1 MNNLIN
7 KLRQLTQVIKNKIL
21 NSRVY
26 ENLSSYMERIR
37 SYCKVRLPFAWKI
50 WQNSIEYLF
59 AFSEH
64 HEVKRPRAVL
74 RLSVIFFTLILLWA
88 AFFKI
93 DQVVN
98 APGQVIANSKTQIV
112 QSVDGGVLTELK
124 VQEGD
129 EVKQGQI
136 IATLEK
142 DRAMASFSESQGK
155 VISFR
160 MTVARLQSEL
170 AEKDLIFE
178 KSVYENYPDLVKT
191 QANLF
196 NKRRQAYNDQY
207 RVLKD
212 NVRLAEEE
220 LAMNLPLEKFGDISK
235 TDILRLKRNLNE
247 AKGSLIALK
256 NKYFQ
261 DASTELNKAQ
271 EDLNSQEQILADRG
285 QLLEHTDIIAPATG
299 IIKSIRV
306 TTLGG
311 VIRQGDEILQILPT
325 ESDLIIEAKIKPA
338 DMAFIKTSLPAKVK
352 LDAYDYSI
360 FGSIDGVVSYIS
372 ADALTEDTKTGPTTY
387 YRVKINISEKQ
398 LKSKSAKDIEVK
410 PGMTAT
416 VDIKTGSRSILSYIV
431 NPLAKT
437 LHQSMGEK

>member
-1 MNNLIN
+1 
-7 KLRQLTQVIKNKIL
+7 
-21 NSRVY
+21 
-26 ENLSSYMERIR
+26 
-37 SYCKVRLPFAWKI
+37 
-50 WQNSIEYLF
+50 
-59 AFSEH
+59 
-64 HEVKRPRAVL
+64 
-74 RLSVIFFTLILLWA
+74 
-88 AFFKI
+88 
-93 DQVVN
+93 
-98 APGQVIANSKTQIV
+98 
-112 QSVDGGVLTELK
+112 
-124 VQEGD
+124 
-129 EVKQGQI
+129 
-136 IATLEK
+136 
-142 DRAMASFSESQGK
+142 
-155 VISFR
+155 
-160 MTVARLQSEL
+160 VARLQAEL
-170 AEKDLIFE
+170 AEKDLVFE
-178 KSVYENYPDLVKT
+178 KSIYENYPDLVKT

-212 NVRLAEEE
+212 NVQLAEEE

-235 TDILRLKRNLNE
+235 ADILRLKRNLNE
-247 AKGSLIALK
+247 AKGNLIALK

-271 EDLNSQEQILADRG
+271 EDLNSQEQTLADRK

-325 ESDLIIEAKIKPA
+325 ESDLIIEVKIKPA

-360 FGSIDGVVSYIS
+360 FGSITGIVSYVS
-372 ADALTEDTKTGPTTY
+372 ADALMEDTKTGPSTF
-387 YRVKINISEKQ
+387 YRAKINISENQ
-398 LKSKSAKDIEVK
+398 LKSKSVKNIEVK

-416 VDIKTGSRSILSYIV
+416 IDIKTGSRSILSYIL
-431 NPLAKT
+431 NPLSKT

>member
-1 MNNLIN
+1 MKKPIIKFQNLA
-7 KLRQLTQVIKNKIL
+7 QAATTKIL
-21 NSRVY
+21 NSSVAQYFTNSMKSMRG
-26 ENLSSYMERIR
+26 
-37 SYCKVRLPFAWKI
+37 YCEIKFPFI
-50 WQNSIEYLF
+50 WRNWQSSIEYLF
-59 AFSEH
+59 ALSEH

-74 RLSVIFFTLILLWA
+74 RLSIVLFVLLILWSA
-88 AFFKI
+88 IFQI

-98 APGQVIANSKTQIV
+98 AQGQVIANSKTQIV
-112 QSVDGGVLTELK
+112 QSADGGVLTELK

-155 VISFR
+155 VIALR

-170 AEKDLIFE
+170 SEKELAFD
-178 KSVYENYPDLVKT
+178 KSIQENYSDLVDAQLNLFKRRT
-191 QANLF
+191 QA
-196 NKRRQAYNDQY
+196 YHDQLT
-207 RVLKD
+207 VLKD
-212 NVRLAEEE
+212 NVRLAEQE
-220 LAMNLPLEKFGDISK
+220 LNMNLPLEKFGDISK
-235 TDILRLKRNLNE
+235 ADILRLKRNLNE
-247 AKGSLIALK
+247 AKGNLIALK

-271 EDLNSQEQILADRG
+271 EDLNSQEQTLADRK

-299 IIKSIRV
+299 IVKSIRV

-325 ESDLIIEAKIKPA
+325 ESDLIIEAKIKPV
-338 DMAFIKTSLPAKVK
+338 DMAFIKTTLPAKVK

-360 FGSIDGVVSYIS
+360 FGSMSGVVSYVS
-372 ADALTEDTKTGPTTY
+372 ADALTEDAKTGPMTY
-387 YRVKINISEKQ
+387 YRAKINIDESQFKV
-398 LKSKSAKDIEVK
+398 KSSKDIEVK

-416 VDIKTGSRSILSYIV
+416 VDIKTGSRSILSYILK
-431 NPLAKT
+431 PLTKT
-437 LHQSMGEK
+437 LYQSMGEK